1 MARQLEKSNYDEVY
15 LENERMTKELYN
27 MEILLDENQT
37 LKEDVERLRQMSYDD
52 RVKEVGLENQ
62 QLRRRNGELLI

>member
-1 MARQLEKSNYDEVY
+1 MTRQLEKSNYDEVY

>member
-1 MARQLEKSNYDEVY
+1 MARQMEKSNYDEVY
-15 LENERMTKELYN
+15 QENDRMTKDLYN
-27 MEILLDENQT
+27 MEILLDENKT